1 MSIADVQ
8 TSYLNLAAYKF
19 VALDRLP
26 ERRLEIQRACK
37 AAGLKGTVLLSPEG
51 INLFVAGEPQ
61 RTRAWLEQLRSD
73 PLLTDLEVKES
84 LSEEISFNRMLVRL
98 KKEIIAFGIESIQP
112 DKQTSPKLP
121 AEELKRWLDEGKEI
135 TLLDVR
141 NDYEVDVGTFDNA
154 LPIHV
159 NHFRDFPDA
168 VKQLPAE
175 LKERPIVMFCTGG
188 IRCEKAG
195 PLMEQEGFKQIFQL
209 DGGILKYFEVCG
221 GAHYH
226 GDCFVF
232 DKRVAVK
239 PDLSEADTIQ
249 CFACQS
255 VLTREDQSRPEY
267 VFGKSCPHC
276 YRSPEAQWDAIRR
289 QREEQ
294 IRTVS
299 QPLPGSLAA
308 DNLRP
313 INVPLRFDRHSLLEC
328 LCGMF
333 PQYDIGYWETH
344 IREGRVTFKG
354 EPTAASKTV
363 RSGEQYHHIYPA
375 TIEPDVNADIRL
387 IHEDEAIIVVNK
399 PAPLPVH
406 PCGRFERNTLTEL
419 LGKVYA
425 PVKPRAIHRLDANT
439 TGVLVL
445 AKSRSWASKIQPQFE
460 RGTVN
465 KVYHARV
472 LGHPPQSQWTIDAPI
487 GELENSAGFRV
498 VSDSG
503 LPAQT
508 VIEVLSRNADGTS
521 DLKVTPLTGR
531 TNQIRVHLWHAGY
544 PIQGDPVY
552 RKDDVQGLSLG
563 DTQVLP
569 LDQPRMWLHAYEI
582 SFDHPIS
589 GKRVSFTAVPWALLP
604 E

>member
-26 ERRLEIQRACK
+26 ERRLEIQRAFK

-313 INVPLRFDRHSLLEC
+313 INVPLRFDRHSLLNVC
-328 LCGMF
+328 VACF
-333 PQYDIGYWETH
+333 
-344 IREGRVTFKG
+344 
-354 EPTAASKTV
+354 
-363 RSGEQYHHIYPA
+363 
-375 TIEPDVNADIRL
+375 
-387 IHEDEAIIVVNK
+387 
-399 PAPLPVH
+399 
-406 PCGRFERNTLTEL
+406 RNTTLVT
-419 LGKVYA
+419 GK
-425 PVKPRAIHRLDANT
+425 PIFVK
-439 TGVLVL
+439 
-445 AKSRSWASKIQPQFE
+445 
-460 RGTVN
+460 
-465 KVYHARV
+465 
-472 LGHPPQSQWTIDAPI
+472 
-487 GELENSAGFRV
+487 V
-498 VSDSG
+498 VSHSKG
-503 LPAQT
+503 
-508 VIEVLSRNADGTS
+508 SRRQP
-521 DLKVTPLTGR
+521 LKRSVVANSITIS
-531 TNQIRVHLWHAGY
+531 IRRRSS
-544 PIQGDPVY
+544 P
-552 RKDDVQGLSLG
+552 
-563 DTQVLP
+563 
-569 LDQPRMWLHAYEI
+569 M
-582 SFDHPIS
+582 
-589 GKRVSFTAVPWALLP
+589 
-604 E
+604 